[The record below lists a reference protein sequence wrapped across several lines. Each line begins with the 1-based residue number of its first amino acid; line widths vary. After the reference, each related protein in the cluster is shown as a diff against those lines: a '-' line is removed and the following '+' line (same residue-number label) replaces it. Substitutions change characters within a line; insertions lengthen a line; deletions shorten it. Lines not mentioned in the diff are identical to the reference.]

1 MRSSFLFLACL
12 GFLCGISQ
20 SQGNIGHKFKEDFT
34 EANLLMQEGY
44 YNQALELWLQLYN
57 EDPANANLNF
67 KVGISYLH
75 SVNDKDKALPYLEFA
90 ERSRT
95 SAYSSFKTTD
105 YDPFDSRERNAPNE
119 TGHYL
124 AEACLLNYE
133 LDKAQVGFMAAADDL
148 GKKHI
153 LYEES
158 KRGLEMTNNAK
169 RQLAN
174 PRMDITIINMGPVI
188 NDEYNDFSPVISVDE
203 NALFFTSRRLRT
215 DSTNANLI
223 DFKTGQYY
231 EDIYVAYKDR
241 DGQWQAPELLSI
253 NEPSYNSA
261 TINVSIDG
269 QELFVYKDTEGGGDI
284 FQSSLIGETWS
295 YPEKLSSDINTSNW
309 ETHSAKTAD
318 GNTMYFVSDRP
329 GGYGGRDIY
338 RVVKLPNGQWSKALN
353 IGPKVNTMYDDDA
366 PFIHPDG
373 KSLYFASK
381 GHTSMGGFDIFS
393 TRSDEKG
400 DWTSPENIG
409 YPINTV
415 DDDIFFVTSADSR
428 RAYFSS
434 DRDGGFGRKD
444 IYMVELPVPEDASNL
459 AVLKGFIVPAEG
471 QKIPASTAVLITDIE
486 TGETTSYRP
495 RMRDGV
501 FVAILKPCKDYE
513 ISYVVDDRTIQ
524 SEKISVDCKTAYS
537 EIQRELLL
545 DPVNLHGSVVKV
557 ITSKGMTTRTDNGV
571 TQVQSNNSNQTT
583 VVTTKDDVAIISA
596 SPKGTA
602 IFDKYFGYN
611 EKDINLEEARYQL
624 FMNALMDM
632 ITKNGSV
639 ELEIEGSASRVPTKT
654 WKTNDILAN
663 NRANDAKGLIMNEI
677 NKRGI
682 DPTKVR
688 ISSVKGLI
696 QGPNYKGDFDSN
708 KGIYEKY
715 QYIRIIVK

>member
-124 AEACLLNYE
+124 SEACLLNYE

-583 VVTTKDDVAIISA
+583 VVTTKDDVAVISA

>member
-124 AEACLLNYE
+124 SEACLLNYE